1 VLNREISESPSRLRN
16 EVGLSLLL
24 MVVTFCLYLP
34 AILYH
39 FVNFDDEQYVYEN
52 PWVNEG
58 LSGASIRWA
67 FSTMHASNW
76 HPLSWISHMIDSSLY
91 GLNAGGHH
99 LTNILL
105 HTVNALLLFLLLNR
119 MTHRLWLSWL
129 VAALFAWHPLHVES
143 VAWVAER
150 KDVLSTLFL
159 ILTIWAYTRYTER
172 PGAQRYLL
180 ALCLFG
186 IGLLCK
192 PMLVTLPCL
201 LLLLDFWP
209 LRRLEDFKLPQG
221 VVGRTKL
228 LPLVIEKLPF
238 FAFSL
243 AASFVTII
251 AQRSGGAIKDF
262 AHVSFSSRLLNA
274 AAAYGWY
281 LAKTILPINL
291 SVFYPLPKDIHYVA
305 VISSIL
311 VIGAMSYWAIL
322 RRRKQPWLLVGWFWF
337 LGMLVPVIGLVQ
349 VGGQAVADRYTYVPL
364 VGLFIM
370 FAWGLADA
378 LEEIPSAR
386 PWGIGAA
393 SVALLLCIG
402 TTRSQLAYW
411 KDGMTLFTRVL
422 AVTGNSA
429 FAQNSLGVAL
439 SNSGRGGEAILHYEE
454 ALRLQPDSIHAHY
467 NLGIEYADMGNLKQ
481 AAHHFSE
488 ALKLSPRNESLHN
501 NLGVILAQEGEVPM
515 AMEQFKAAIEC
526 NPTYPKS
533 YLNYAMALEKEGQIA
548 LAITN
553 YKLALERDTNAPEAL
568 NNLARLYVTTPDAQM
583 HRTAVQ
589 LAERANK
596 LTRFQVASYVETLA
610 AAYAAVG
617 SYSKAVTNAAWAH
630 KLAEVRGTKKEADKI
645 KAELESYKAHQ
656 GLQTTNQ
663 MR

>member
-1 VLNREISESPSRLRN
+1 
-16 EVGLSLLL
+16 

-58 LSGASIRWA
+58 LSVASIKWA

-76 HPLSWISHMIDSSLY
+76 HPLTWISHMIDCSLY

-99 LTNILL
+99 LTNILI
-105 HTVNALLLFLLLNR
+105 HTVTAVLLFLLLNR
-119 MTHRLWLSWL
+119 MTDRLWPSWL

-143 VAWVAER
+143 VAWVSER
-150 KDVLSTLFL
+150 KDVLSALFL
-159 ILTIWAYTRYTER
+159 VLTIWAYTRYVER
-172 PGAQRYLL
+172 PRLPRYLL

-186 IGLLCK
+186 SGLLCK

-209 LRRLEDFKLPQG
+209 LRRFGNFELTQG
-221 VVGRTKL
+221 ITARPKL

-238 FAFSL
+238 FILSL
-243 AASFVTII
+243 AASIVTII

-262 AHVSFSSRLLNA
+262 VHVSFPSRLLNA
-274 AAAYGWY
+274 ASAYGWY

-291 SVFYPLPKDIHYVA
+291 CAFYPLPKHIHYIA
-305 VISSIL
+305 VVSSVL
-311 VIGAMSYWAIL
+311 VIAAVSCWAML
-322 RRRKQPWLLVGWFWF
+322 RRRKQPWLLVGWLWF
-337 LGMLVPVIGLVQ
+337 LGTLVPVIGLIQ

-364 VGLFIM
+364 IGLFLM
-370 FAWGLADA
+370 FAWGLAA
-378 LEEIPSAR
+378 AMEEIPSAR

-393 SVALLLCIG
+393 SLALLLCIG
-402 TTRSQLAYW
+402 ATRIQLPYW
-411 KDGMTLFTRVL
+411 KDGVSLFTRVL
-422 AVTGNSA
+422 AVTGDSA
-429 FAQNSLGVAL
+429 FAQNNLGIAL
-439 SNSGRGGEAILHYEE
+439 SNAGKGTAAIPHYEE

-467 NLGIEYADMGNLKQ
+467 NLGIEFADMGNLKQ
-481 AAHHFSE
+481 AAYHFSE

-501 NLGVILAQEGEVPM
+501 NLGVILAQEGLVPM
-515 AMEQFKAAIEC
+515 AMEQFKEAIEC

-568 NNLARLYVTTPDAQM
+568 NNLARLYVTAPDAQL

-596 LTRFQVASYVETLA
+596 LTRFQVASYLETLA

-617 SYSKAVTNAAWAH
+617 SYSKAVTNAEWARR
-630 KLAEVRGTKKEADKI
+630 LAEVRGTKKEADKI
-645 KAELESYKAHQ
+645 KAELESYRAHQ
-656 GLQTTNQ
+656 GLQTTNKTQ
-663 MR
+663 